1 MKSNKMPWAA
11 TVATAVAMTCVTAAH
26 AYPID
31 VKSNLNGMD
40 LKLNAVGDASI
51 AAIEI
56 KNDDSRTA
64 RCQVEFVNGPE
75 LPDRNMATV
84 QPGKA
89 QTVRFAAKRTVIKL
103 DINVSCNPAEGAK

>member
-1 MKSNKMPWAA
+1 MKSGRMPWARI
-11 TVATAVAMTCVTAAH
+11 VAAAVAMTCVTSAH

-40 LKLNAVGDASI
+40 LKLNTFGDSSI

-56 KNDDSRTA
+56 KNDDSRAA

-103 DINVSCNPAEGAK
+103 DVNVSCSPAESAK

>member
-1 MKSNKMPWAA
+1 MKSSKMPWAC
-11 TVATAVAMTCVTAAH
+11 TVAAAMAMTCATAAF

-40 LKLNAVGDASI
+40 LKLNAVGDSSI

-56 KNDDSRTA
+56 KNDDSRA
-64 RCQVEFVNGPE
+64 AICQVEFVNGPE

-103 DINVSCNPAEGAK
+103 DVKVTCNPAEGAK